1 MTDHNPAY
9 PANAVVHFDI
19 TGPDEAPLRRFYTEL
34 LGWQVQPKGP
44 GYALVDTPG
53 GLGGAI
59 AEQERAC
66 VILGVAVADLE
77 AAVKQAGQLGATIVM
92 PPTDNGWVAKAQI
105 ADPAGNLINLIQA

>member
-1 MTDHNPAY
+1 MTDDKTAH

-19 TGPDEAPLRRFYTEL
+19 TGPDEAPLRRFYTDL

-59 AEQERAC
+59 VEQERAC
-66 VILGVAVADLE
+66 VVLGVAVADLE

>member
-1 MTDHNPAY
+1 MTEHNSAH

-19 TGPDEAPLRRFYTEL
+19 TGPDEASLRHFYAEL
-34 LGWQVQPKGP
+34 LGWPVQPKGP

-59 AEQERAC
+59 VEQERAS
-66 VILGVAVADLE
+66 VVLGVAVADLE

-92 PPTDNGWVAKAQI
+92 PPTDNGWVAKAQV